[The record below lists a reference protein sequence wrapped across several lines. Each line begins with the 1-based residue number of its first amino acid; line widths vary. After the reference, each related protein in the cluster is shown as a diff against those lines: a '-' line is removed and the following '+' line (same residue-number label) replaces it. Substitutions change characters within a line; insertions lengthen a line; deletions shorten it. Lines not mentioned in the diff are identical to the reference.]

1 MLQKIRLKELNDL
14 HGSFRQK
21 GEIYKIISTLKDV
34 DLINGSVNRIIA
46 CKNKANGK
54 YKIID
59 VGKNGDDFVLVE
71 TSIIQKSGE
80 DSDYYVNSTDIRLT
94 HINPK
99 KVEYLKGHRI
109 RLDKYFEKELLKF
122 VFCEYELNIGTYH
135 PFLLSKKCY
144 FHDFYEKDN
153 HTYTCFTAEGGNR
166 EMYPF
171 EIKDYLYAGQD
182 VIFEFDMI

>member
-14 HGSFRQK
+14 YKAFRYK

-34 DLINGSVNRIIA
+34 DLIEGTVNRVIA
-46 CKNKANGK
+46 CKNKASGK

-59 VGKNGDDFVLVE
+59 VGKNGNEFVFVE
-71 TSIIQKSGE
+71 TSIIQKNGE
-80 DSDYYVNSTDIRLT
+80 DSDYYVDFADIRLT

-99 KVEYLKGHRI
+99 MVECLKGHKI
-109 RLDKYFEKELLKF
+109 RLDKGFEKELLKF

-144 FHDFYEKDN
+144 FNDFYEKDN
-153 HTYTCFTAEGGNR
+153 HTYTCFTAEGIKG

-171 EIKDYLYAGQD
+171 EIKDYLYMGQD
-182 VIFEFDMI
+182 VTFKFDVI